1 MGRGGK
7 KSTGRKRKKQLRKVK
22 EQLENGTTKSA
33 KTEEKPLD
41 EGSKQADEGPHDD
54 YTLIGEGE
62 KWTITLFLRKQK
74 PEGYYNSYRMEV
86 QVTPDAKGP
95 GAPDGEDAQAAPDGE
110 EAQAAPDGEE
120 AQAAPD
126 AKGPGSPDGE
136 EAQAAPDAKG
146 PGAPDGEEVQ
156 VTPDAKGPGAPD
168 GEKGQK
174 KEVWS
179 NLVSNVTDDISK
191 EIAAEFVKMQKERWK
206 KGEFGPW

>member
-1 MGRGGK
+1 MGRGAK
-7 KSTGRKRKKQLRKVK
+7 KATGRKVKKQLRKVK
-22 EQLENGTTKSA
+22 KQLENVTTKSA

-41 EGSKQADEGPHDD
+41 EGSKQADEGPPDD

-95 GAPDGEDAQAAPDGE
+95 GAPDGE

-120 AQAAPD
+120 AQAA
-126 AKGPGSPDGE
+126 
-136 EAQAAPDAKG
+136 
-146 PGAPDGEEVQ
+146 
-156 VTPDAKGPGAPD
+156 PDAKGPGAPD

-191 EIAAEFVKMQKERWK
+191 EIAAEFVKMQKKRWE